1 VERDR
6 RTAVLAKERHGL
18 AAKLMQQYKKGK
30 GPREAFD
37 ARWVEPVN
45 PFTEDSLLAD
55 RHRLAE
61 AARKR
66 SKSGVLFVSLEEGCA
81 FPRVPYGAKA
91 LLSVCVGF
99 HTQEEAAGR
108 YPLQKCN
115 SPYFGKEQNPSF
127 REILHFTKERMR
139 EGKVAP
145 AKEAQYETLL
155 QSLSHDK
162 RDGESMCMRFAV
174 LDATRQEVCFR
185 IQNLGS
191 MDLAYDGEE
200 SLDENDRNAVIG
212 DTAVA
217 VLRLGLIRDRESGVW
232 EDKVNLELTS
242 EREGPAPTLKLKCTL
257 VSPFDVAEF
266 AHEQMKQSDDDD
278 QPDRAR
284 TTTNW

>member
-1 VERDR
+1 
-6 RTAVLAKERHGL
+6 
-18 AAKLMQQYKKGK
+18 MQQYKKGK
-30 GPREAFD
+30 GPRETFD

-45 PFTEDSLLAD
+45 PFTEDSLLSD

-66 SKSGVLFVSLEEGCA
+66 SKSGVLFVSLETGRA

-91 LLSVCVGF
+91 RLSVCVGF

-108 YPLQKCN
+108 YPLQKSN

-127 REILHFTKERMR
+127 REVLCFTKERMR

-145 AKEAQYETLL
+145 AKEPQYETLV

-174 LDATRQEVCFR
+174 LDATRQELCFR

-191 MDLAYDGEE
+191 KDIAYKGYDGEE
-200 SLDENDRNAVIG
+200 SLDEYDRNAVID

-217 VLRLGLIRDRESGVW
+217 VLRLDLIRDRESGVW
-232 EDKVNLELTS
+232 EDEVELNMTS
-242 EREGPAPTLKLKCTL
+242 KREGPAPTLKLKCTL

-266 AHEQMKQSDDDD
+266 ARKQSKQFDDDD
-278 QPDRAR
+278 QPHRAS
-284 TTTNW
+284 TTMDW